1 MTITCI
7 KEDKNAE
14 KEFFTVGKSYFV
26 LDYRA
31 GEWILV
37 SDNDNED
44 HYLSYQYAKEFFT
57 DNSDNKEVI
66 F

>member
-7 KEDKNAE
+7 KADKNAE

-26 LDYRA
+26 LDYRS

-37 SDNDNED
+37 SDNDNKD
-44 HYLSYQYAKEFFT
+44 HYLSYEYAKEFFIDDT
-57 DNSDNKEVI
+57 NTNEMRI
-66 F
+66 